1 MLRSI
6 RCFES
11 RSIGSSTCCSGSLTG
26 NWKEFQHI
34 LVGGFNPSEKYES
47 QLGLLFPMYGKIKA
61 MFQTTNQYFS
71 DWFSVIEPIAIVSF
85 RDRPIQAGNLSCNT
99 SVGLRSAFPKSFSL

>member
-1 MLRSI
+1 
-6 RCFES
+6 
-11 RSIGSSTCCSGSLTG
+11 
-26 NWKEFQHI
+26 
-34 LVGGFNPSEKYES
+34 
-47 QLGLLFPMYGKIKA
+47 MYGKIKA

-85 RDRPIQAGNLSCNT
+85 RDRPIQAGNPSCNT